1 MTDNPAGAG
10 NARVQD
16 DVAVYAVAIRNRA
29 GRVFALPQPYRHH
42 DVIRHMA
49 NLGEPVPVTGEQG
62 FLVGG
67 RGFADRTEA
76 RQFAEKAG
84 QILEGRG
91 CLPELY
97 SEDLW

>member
-1 MTDNPAGAG
+1 MIE
-10 NARVQD
+10 
-16 DVAVYAVAIRNRA
+16 VAVYAVAIRGNA

-49 NLGEPVPVTGEQG
+49 NLGEPTPITGEQG
-62 FLVGG
+62 FLVSG
-67 RGFADRTEA
+67 RGFANRTEA
-76 RQFAEKAG
+76 RRFAEEAG

-91 CLPELY
+91 KLGELY